1 MTINSILSKP
11 IRPILNY
18 VFVNTISVFFE
29 KIQKE
34 HDEAG
39 APDMDGALSMLS
51 THPAT
56 KERIANLN
64 ALIENG
70 ADSGPYR
77 IIDLDFEAFQEK
89 LKALLNE

>member
-1 MTINSILSKP
+1 MGFQYLMKANIDP
-11 IRPILNY
+11 RGM
-18 VFVNTISVFFE
+18 VAFFE
-29 KIQKE
+29 KIQRE
-34 HDEAG
+34 QDESG
-39 APDMDGALSMLS
+39 APDMDGALNMLS

-64 ALIENG
+64 ALIKDG
-70 ADSGPYR
+70 AGSGPYR

>member
-1 MTINSILSKP
+1 M
-11 IRPILNY
+11 
-18 VFVNTISVFFE
+18 VAFFE

-64 ALIENG
+64 ALIENK
-70 ADSGPYR
+70 ASTGPYR
-77 IIDLDFEAFQEK
+77 KLDLDFEAFQEK
-89 LKALLNE
+89 LRDHLNQ

>member
-1 MTINSILSKP
+1 MGFHYLRKANRDP
-11 IRPILNY
+11 RGM
-18 VFVNTISVFFE
+18 VAFFG

-34 HDEAG
+34 HDEVG

-64 ALIENG
+64 ALIENK
-70 ADSGPYR
+70 ASTGPYR
-77 IIDLDFEAFQEK
+77 KLDLDFEAFQEK
-89 LKALLNE
+89 LRDHLNQ